1 MLPAVFS
8 GCTQNDIL
16 YDVDYN
22 VTFDPSNTYL
32 AGDPVKFNFTGE
44 VDNILFYSGE
54 TGSEYRYRD
63 RYTIPVEEVT
73 KATLRLDVISRYG
86 SYAGGLDVYYTDKFS
101 GLDRN
106 DPEADRATIASMSG
120 DMAAAGWT
128 KAEVWTEDRPEQN
141 SETPVSV
148 EIPVTDLKEN
158 FCLAFHWHPT
168 QGEDKKNAQR
178 TYWVNGSLIVETQ
191 NFGTLETD
199 LDEFLYTTV
208 MMNDERE
215 NPYATANAEG
225 NIRFDDSNYDI
236 KFQGVAAGKL
246 DYSLDGWCVSFPQ
259 AFNSIPNDKGVV
271 IKNMQ
276 NYMSTYEYTYDEPG
290 TYNAVFV
297 GRNANYLG
305 TNEKVKELSI
315 IIMDKLY
322 FGDDEEGTGSGA
334 TE

>member
-54 TGSEYRYRD
+54 TGSEYQYRD

-120 DMAAAGWT
+120 DMAATGWI

-208 MMNDERE
+208 MMNGEIPVDSTYNNNR
-215 NPYATANAEG
+215 G
-225 NIRFDDSNYDI
+225 DGSIRFDDDSADI
-236 KFQGVAAGKL
+236 KFQGIAGGKL
-246 DYSLDGWCVSFPQ
+246 DYDIDGWCISVPMSM
-259 AFNSIPNDKGVV
+259 NSIQNDKGTV

-276 NYMSTYEYTYDEPG
+276 NYMTSYSYTYEKPG
-290 TYNAVFV
+290 TYQAVFV
-297 GRNANYLG
+297 GRNSNYIGASEEIRQLQV
-305 TNEKVKELSI
+305 TVLSRLELP
-315 IIMDKLY
+315 
-322 FGDDEEGTGSGA
+322 GD
-334 TE
+334 

>member
-54 TGSEYRYRD
+54 TGSEYQYRD

-120 DMAAAGWT
+120 DMAAAGWIKPVIMNMAVT
-128 KAEVWTEDRPEQN
+128 LPHTSLRRPIPPPSPEAMVA
-141 SETPVSV
+141 TVSSSSPSTSLYASNTAWQQLYPRLLKFSLARATLSSTLKSAGRDFIFSLFDVIIV
-148 EIPVTDLKEN
+148 EISG
-158 FCLAFHWHPT
+158 FRGC
-168 QGEDKKNAQR
+168 
-178 TYWVNGSLIVETQ
+178 
-191 NFGTLETD
+191 
-199 LDEFLYTTV
+199 
-208 MMNDERE
+208 
-215 NPYATANAEG
+215 
-225 NIRFDDSNYDI
+225 
-236 KFQGVAAGKL
+236 KF
-246 DYSLDGWCVSFPQ
+246 S
-259 AFNSIPNDKGVV
+259 
-271 IKNMQ
+271 
-276 NYMSTYEYTYDEPG
+276 
-290 TYNAVFV
+290 
-297 GRNANYLG
+297 
-305 TNEKVKELSI
+305 
-315 IIMDKLY
+315 
-322 FGDDEEGTGSGA
+322 
-334 TE
+334 